1 MLLHLGLNKY
11 EHIFFDLDNTLW
23 DFEANSKETL
33 EELFKEFLAEKIPQT
48 GFEVFFENYV
58 TVNGSYWERY
68 RHGKV
73 SKENLR
79 VDRFHDTLKNFD
91 LDQFILA
98 EKLSKEYLKI
108 CPLKAKLIDGAID
121 ILEHLKEMKYP
132 MVVITNGFDEVQHIK
147 MENCGLTPY
156 FEAVVT
162 SEKIGSKKPY
172 PEIFQHAFSTV
183 GAKAVSSLMVGDN
196 HDSDI
201 IGAVNI
207 GMDSAYLQLGELPS
221 DFRGRWIIEKL
232 SDLKEIV

>member
-1 MLLHLGLNKY
+1 MNNY

-23 DFEANSKETL
+23 DFEANSKDTL
-33 EELFKEFLAEKIPQT
+33 EELFETYLKKDLPEVEFNELFSA
-48 GFEVFFENYV
+48 YV
-58 TVNGSYWERY
+58 TVNGSYWNKY

-73 SKENLR
+73 SKEDLR
-79 VDRFHDTLKNFD
+79 VNRFHDTLSSFG
-91 LDQFILA
+91 LDEFNLA
-98 EKLSKEYLKI
+98 EKISEEYLKI
-108 CPLKAKLIDGAID
+108 CPLKAKLVEGAME
-121 ILEHLKEMKYP
+121 ILDHIVGLKIP

-147 MENCGLTPY
+147 MENCGLTPF

-183 GAKAVSSLMVGDN
+183 GAKAARSLMIGDN

-201 IGAVNI
+201 VGANNI
-207 GMDSAYLQLGELPS
+207 GMDSAYLKLGELPD

-232 SDLKEIV
+232 SELKEIV